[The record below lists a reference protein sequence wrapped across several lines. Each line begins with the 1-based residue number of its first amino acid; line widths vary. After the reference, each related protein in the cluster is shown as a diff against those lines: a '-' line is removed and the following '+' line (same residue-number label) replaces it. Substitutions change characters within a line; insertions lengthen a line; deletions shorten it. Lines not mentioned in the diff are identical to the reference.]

1 MGDALATQRR
11 QNRKIAVGLVVEN
24 RIEPLSGLD
33 DVLHRAVLVA
43 RGVLD
48 TVRRRANFDALAA
61 PPDARD
67 AAELGMKR
75 ANMRRHPCEREA
87 QPHEPRPQRL
97 EKLAR
102 IGRDAALLTQPPT
115 QPAAPPSLP
124 HP

>member
-33 DVLHRAVLVA
+33 DVLHRAVLVV
-43 RGVLD
+43 RGELD

-75 ANMRRHPCEREA
+75 ANMRRRPCERNAERREA
-87 QPHEPRPQRL
+87 GAQRL

-102 IGRDAALLTQPPT
+102 IGREAA
-115 QPAAPPSLP
+115 
-124 HP
+124 